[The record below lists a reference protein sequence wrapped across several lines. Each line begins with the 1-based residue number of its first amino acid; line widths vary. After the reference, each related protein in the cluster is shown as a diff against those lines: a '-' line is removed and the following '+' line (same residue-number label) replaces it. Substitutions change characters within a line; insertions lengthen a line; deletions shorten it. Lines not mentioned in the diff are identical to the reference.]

1 MKIMFIVG
9 SLVEKKNGVADYV
22 LNLSKV
28 LEKLGHQVAIIS
40 INDTKHITNNY
51 KIISQESN
59 PKIRLSNNL
68 PVKHKIKLI
77 NQTAEQF
84 NPDWISLQFVSFA
97 YHKKGL
103 PFSLIYLLKGIK
115 KYKLHIMFHE
125 LWIDYKNSISFKNKI
140 LGKLQEVCI
149 QMLLYKL
156 KPQLITTSINT
167 YLTKLQKNKA
177 QLLPLFGNIKALK
190 NEHIFTLR
198 KEINVVFFGSFS
210 PNIDDFL
217 LQLNWIKEY
226 SKSKMLPVKFKVI
239 GNNGIHKDLAF
250 SAIKNVLGQYAL
262 NLIGEKDENEVSEIF
277 LNADIGISRANYEY
291 FGKSGSTMA
300 MLEHGLPVLL
310 RGKEPLNDNFES
322 PYFDYT
328 KQLIYTSN
336 STSINLQKGN
346 VNSNQILVASRLITL
361 FNNNSLS

>member
-40 INDTKHITNNY
+40 INDTKHITNHN

-68 PVKHKIKLI
+68 PIKNKIKLI

-84 NPDWISLQFVSFA
+84 KPDWISLQFVSFS

-115 KYKLHIMFHE
+115 HYKLHVMFHE
-125 LWIDYKNSISFKNKI
+125 LWIDHKNSTEFKKKV
-140 LGKLQEVCI
+140 LGKFQETCI
-149 QMLLYKL
+149 KIILNKL
-156 KPQLITTSINT
+156 KPQLITTSIPT
-167 YLTKLQKNKA
+167 FLSKLQKYKA
-177 QLLPLFGNIKALK
+177 DLLPLFGNINPIK
-190 NEHIFTLR
+190 NEHSNALR

-210 PNIDDFL
+210 PNMDDFL
-217 LQLNWIKEY
+217 FQLNWIKDFA
-226 SKSKMLPVKFKVI
+226 KSKMLTVRFNVI

-262 NLIGEKDENEVSEIF
+262 NLIGEKDENDISEMF
-277 LNADIGISRANYEY
+277 LNADIGISRANYDY

-310 RGKEPLNDNFES
+310 RGKEPSNNNFES

-328 KQLIYTSN
+328 KQLIYTS
-336 STSINLQKGN
+336 TPTRINLQKGKI
-346 VNSNQILVASRLITL
+346 NSNQMLVASRLITL

>member
-22 LNLSKV
+22 LNLSKN

-40 INDTKHITNNY
+40 INDTKHITNNN

-59 PKIRLSNNL
+59 PKVRLSNNL
-68 PVKHKIKLI
+68 PIKNKIELI

-84 NPDWISLQFVSFA
+84 NPDWISIQFVSFA

-115 KYKLHIMFHE
+115 KYKLHVMFHE

-149 QMLLYKL
+149 KMLLYKL

-167 YLTKLQKNKA
+167 YLSKLEKNNA
-177 QLLPLFGNIKALK
+177 HLLPLFGNIKSLK
-190 NEHIFTLR
+190 NEHLYSL
-198 KEINVVFFGSFS
+198 KNEINVVFFGSFS
-210 PNIDDFL
+210 PNHYEFL
-217 LQLNWIKEY
+217 IQLNWIKEY
-226 SKSKMLPVKFKVI
+226 SKSKMLPVKFNVI
-239 GNNGIHKDLAF
+239 GNNGIHKEAAF

-262 NLIGEKDENEVSEIF
+262 NCIGEKDENEISDIF
-277 LNADIGISRANYEY
+277 LNADIGVSRANYEY
-291 FGKSGSTMA
+291 FGKSGSTLA

-310 RGKEPLNDNFES
+310 RGEQPTILKLEASQNNFAKQMIFTSS
-322 PYFDYT
+322 PTDII
-328 KQLIYTSN
+328 LE
-336 STSINLQKGN
+336 KGEIKN
-346 VNSNQILVASRLITL
+346 NQIWVTSRLITL

>member
-22 LNLSKV
+22 LNLSKT

-40 INDTKHITNNY
+40 INDSKHITNNN

-59 PKIRLSNNL
+59 PKVRLSNNL
-68 PVKHKIKLI
+68 PIKHKIKLI

-103 PFSLIYLLKGIK
+103 PFSLIYLLNGIK
-115 KYKLHIMFHE
+115 KYKLHVMFHE
-125 LWIDYKNSISFKNKI
+125 LWIDYKNSTSFKNKI
-140 LGKLQEVCI
+140 LGKLQKVCI
-149 QMLLYKL
+149 KMLIYKL

-167 YLTKLQKNKA
+167 YLSKLEKNNA
-177 QLLPLFGNIKALK
+177 HLLPLFGNIKSFKSEHLSTLK
-190 NEHIFTLR
+190 N
-198 KEINVVFFGSFS
+198 EINVVFFGSFS
-210 PNIDDFL
+210 PNQHEFL
-217 LQLNWIKEY
+217 MQLNWIKEY
-226 SKSKMLPVKFKVI
+226 SKSKMLPVKFNVI
-239 GNNGIHKDLAF
+239 GNNGIHKEAAF

-262 NLIGEKDENEVSEIF
+262 NCIGEKDENEVSEIF

-291 FGKSGSTMA
+291 FGKSGSTVA

-310 RGKEPLNDNFES
+310 RGEQPSMTILEAPQNNFAKQMIFTSS
-322 PYFDYT
+322 PT
-328 KQLIYTSN
+328 NIKLEKGEIKNNQLWVT
-336 STSINLQKGN
+336 T
-346 VNSNQILVASRLITL
+346 RLINM